1 MVLGGAHGARGAPVM
16 RARRRCARRVGAL
29 RDPAGRKA
37 PSALS
42 EDSAPIGPPWVSH
55 GSRRSYTLQRAASAA
70 WKRAVASAARLGSLP
85 RRRVLPLAQQVLQ
98 ERAFL
103 EAEPEAA
110 AALARL
116 LRLKRL
122 EQRLRKAST
131 AGSAAAPPPPRGKP
145 GKSPRRTWAQDMALT
160 LGKNPEWD
168 GRPVPFA

>member
-1 MVLGGAHGARGAPVM
+1 M
-16 RARRRCARRVGAL
+16 
-29 RDPAGRKA
+29 
-37 PSALS
+37 
-42 EDSAPIGPPWVSH
+42 
-55 GSRRSYTLQRAASAA
+55 
-70 WKRAVASAARLGSLP
+70 
-85 RRRVLPLAQQVLQ
+85 AQQVLQ

-145 GKSPRRTWAQDMALT
+145 GKSPRRTWAHSRS
-160 LGKNPEWD
+160 K
-168 GRPVPFA
+168 FAAISLVSFSTATHVHTRRSGIKVAVLCLSGLSAAWASSQSTSCLLAHS